1 MGPRE
6 DRGMG
11 PREDRDMGPRPDVEV
26 APDIEVAPD
35 GEGNVDDDLV
45 IVEGET
51 PGRAEPPAADEIA
64 AEVEAE

>member
-11 PREDRDMGPRPDVEV
+11 PREDRDMGPRPEVEV
-26 APDIEVAPD
+26 APN
-35 GEGNVDDDLV
+35 GEGDVDDDLV
-45 IVEGET
+45 IVEGEA

-64 AEVEAE
+64 AEVEEGEAE